1 MTNVDAN
8 QNKDAIDKPV
18 TPLARPGTEQ
28 PAGLLSAKPLM
39 TVPTTARATISPNVK
54 AELGKLGSE
63 KAGRIRSLVARK

>member
-1 MTNVDAN
+1 MSD
-8 QNKDAIDKPV
+8 QNYNPDAIDKPV

>member
-1 MTNVDAN
+1 
-8 QNKDAIDKPV
+8 
-18 TPLARPGTEQ
+18 
-28 PAGLLSAKPLM
+28 M